1 MAFRC
6 AFLQAEIRRGVARKI
21 FYLLATLDLGKTYF
35 SKPISKLR
43 PRISKQI
50 KFFVGITLTSSVMQ
64 NVT

>member
-6 AFLQAEIRRGVARKI
+6 AFLQAEIRGGVARKI
-21 FYLLATLDLGKTYF
+21 FYLLSRSGEDIFYR
-35 SKPISKLR
+35 KPISKLR